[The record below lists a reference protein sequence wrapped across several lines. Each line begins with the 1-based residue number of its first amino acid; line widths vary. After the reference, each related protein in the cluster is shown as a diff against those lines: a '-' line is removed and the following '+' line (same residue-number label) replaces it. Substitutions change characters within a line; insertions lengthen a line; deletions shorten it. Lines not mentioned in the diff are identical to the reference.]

1 MQRTTL
7 ASIACSLA
15 IAASAVGPAARAGE
29 VVLYSSN
36 SVEAINAVTDEFNK
50 KYPDIRISP
59 VRGSTGAMM
68 QRIKAEAAAPKA
80 DIFWSGGFSVLGL
93 YKDYFAPYKS
103 PEAAGVQA
111 VFKGPNDLWL
121 GTNAHVMVIMVNK
134 RALKGDPVPKTWTDL
149 ADPKWKNRLVIGDP
163 EKTSSSYATLWGI
176 NDSIGAEPLKGIARN
191 ATMVSTASQVYEGV
205 AKGEFAVGMTME
217 YAAQEYV
224 AGGQKDI
231 EIVYPSEGTYIAPE
245 GMALVKGSKNP
256 EEAKKFY
263 DFLASKQAQ
272 EMLVRKFF
280 RRPIRDDVDT
290 TKVGLPLTTQFKV
303 KPIDD
308 ARATTGQ
315 PAFIASWKD
324 MVAASR

>member
-1 MQRTTL
+1 MMRRFWTALFAFSLPWL
-7 ASIACSLA
+7 ASISH
-15 IAASAVGPAARAGE
+15 AGE

-80 DIFWSGGFSVLGL
+80 DIFWSGGFPALGT
-93 YKDYFAPYKS
+93 YKEYFASYQS
-103 PEAAGVQA
+103 GEAAGFQPVY
-111 VFKGPNDLWL
+111 KGPDNLWV

-134 RALKGDPVPKTWTDL
+134 RALKGDPVPKTWSDL
-149 ADPKWKNRLVIGDP
+149 ADPRWKDRLVIGDP

-176 NDSIGAEPLKGIARN
+176 NDSIGAAPLKGIARN
-191 ATMVSTASQVYEGV
+191 ATVVSTASQVYEGV

-224 AGGQKDI
+224 AGGNKDVQI
-231 EIVYPSEGTYIAPE
+231 IYPAEGTFIAPE
-245 GMALVKGSKNP
+245 GMALVKNSPNP
-256 EEAKKFY
+256 QEARKFY
-263 DFLASKQAQ
+263 DFLASRQAQ
-272 EMLVRKFF
+272 EMLFKKFY
-280 RRPIRDDVDT
+280 RRPIRDDIDT
-290 TKVGLPLTTQFKV
+290 TQVGLPSTTQFKV

-308 ARATTGQ
+308 ARATAAQ
-315 PAFIASWKD
+315 PQFLKTWKEL
-324 MVAASR
+324 VAGK